1 MVCTRSRS
9 RIWADV
15 LAILAVAFYFCRP
28 VSSLAAVASQF
39 SLSLGEVYS
48 DNIFFSKEKEHDFV
62 SLATPRLHL
71 LYAPPGQ
78 VSPTGILSLSTSGE
92 LYARNSQLNNFGDNI
107 DVNGGY
113 SYQYSPRLSFN
124 FLESFRLQG
133 LTRLGEQGGLG
144 QFQSGPTV
152 PPVINTPSPE
162 QRLQDLISRG
172 EQLSNTVG
180 FHSSFLLRP
189 DLSIG
194 GGYRNSYTKFLDAGG
209 SDVFHTAE
217 TRAVYNWRIDHNLH
231 AGYSISISDSRNG
244 ESGVIHSFDVGDDY
258 FTNYNIQ
265 LTPTLSVSAG
275 TGVSLNT
282 GNDGPRVANNTSV
295 TVTKLWETA
304 ALNAGLRKGLTPS
317 FGVSGIS
324 DTTALFTTLNFQLSE
339 KLSTSTNAVFS
350 LFDTDDVDF
359 KTFQAGVGVQYAFNS
374 WLSSGLNY
382 YFNWRDAGAG
392 VNSTDGFLEKG
403 IVKSNSVSVNVT
415 IRFDVWPNV
424 GLAKGISPNLLIP
437 AIRTPFSSLPS
448 GSPPTTTSPTRN
460 P

>member
-1 MVCTRSRS
+1 MACTKNLS

-15 LAILAVAFYFCRP
+15 LAALVFAFYIWRP

-92 LYARNSQLNNFGDNI
+92 LYARNSELNNFGDNI

-265 LTPTLSVSAG
+265 LTPTLSLSAG

-282 GNDGPRVANNTSV
+282 GNDGPRVANNTTV

-437 AIRTPFSSLPS
+437 VIRTPFSSMPS
-448 GSPPTTTSPTRN
+448 SSPPRTTSPTRN